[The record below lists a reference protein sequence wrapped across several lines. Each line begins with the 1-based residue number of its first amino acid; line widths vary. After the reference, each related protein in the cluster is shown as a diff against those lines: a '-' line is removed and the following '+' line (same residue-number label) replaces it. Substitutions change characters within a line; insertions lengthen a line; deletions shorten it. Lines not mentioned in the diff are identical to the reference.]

1 MPHRILHIQ
10 ASPRMESYSS
20 RLAKAFLDAYLAA
33 HPLSGLET
41 LNVFLADL
49 PPFEAPAA
57 AAKYA
62 VMEGQEPRNEAQRA
76 WKEVIRIIDHFKAAD
91 MLVVSS
97 PMWNF
102 GIPYKLKQY
111 IDILVQPRLAFKY
124 TPDEGYKGLITGRSA
139 VLLLARGG
147 EYPPGTQGE
156 KFDMQ
161 KPYLE
166 LILRFIGFTDI
177 RTIITENTLAKGPEA
192 AEAGLAKAIAQAKE
206 LAKQIPEPVT
216 AV

>member
-1 MPHRILHIQ
+1 
-10 ASPRMESYSS
+10 MESYSS

-33 HPLSGLET
+33 HSQTGLET

-62 VMEGQEPRNEAQRA
+62 VMGGQEPRDEAQRA
-76 WKEVIRIIDHFKAAD
+76 WKEVIRVVDHFKSAD

-111 IDILVQPRLAFKY
+111 IDILVQPGLAFKY
-124 TPDEGYKGLITGRSA
+124 IPGEGYKGLITGRPA

-147 EYPPGTQGE
+147 EYPPGTPGE

-166 LILRFIGFTDI
+166 GILRFIGFTDI
-177 RTIITENTLAKGPEA
+177 HTILTENTLAGPEA
-192 AEAGLAKAIAQAKE
+192 AEAGITKAIAQAQE
-206 LAKQIPEPVT
+206 LAMQISVATPAGVT
-216 AV
+216 

>member
-10 ASPRMESYSS
+10 ASPRLESYSS
-20 RLAKAFLDAYLAA
+20 RLAKAFLDAYTAA
-33 HPLSGLET
+33 HPQCGLET

-49 PPFEAPAA
+49 PQFEAPAA
-57 AAKYA
+57 AAKYS
-62 VMEGQEPRNEAQRA
+62 VMGGQEPRDEAQRA
-76 WKEVIRIIDHFKAAD
+76 WRDVIRVIDHFKTAD

-111 IDILVQPRLAFKY
+111 IDILVQPGLAFQY
-124 TPDEGYKGLITGRSA
+124 TPGEGYKGLITGRPA

-147 EYPPGTQGE
+147 EYPPDTTGE

-166 LILRFIGFTDI
+166 MILRFIGFTGI
-177 RTIITENTLAKGPEA
+177 HTVITENTLLGPEI
-192 AEAGLAKAIAQAKE
+192 AEAGIAQAIAQAE
-206 LAKQIPEPVT
+206 QLATQIPEPVT
-216 AV
+216 SV

>member
-20 RLAKAFLDAYLAA
+20 RLAKAFLDAYTAA
-33 HPLSGLET
+33 HPQCGLET

-62 VMEGQEPRNEAQRA
+62 VIEGQEPRNEAQRA
-76 WKEVIRIIDHFKAAD
+76 WKEVIRVADQFKSAD
-91 MLVVSS
+91 MLVISS

-111 IDILVQPRLAFKY
+111 IDIIVQPGLTFQY
-124 TPDEGYKGLITGRSA
+124 IPGEGYKGLVTGRPA

-147 EYPPGTQGE
+147 EYPPDTAGE

-166 LILRFIGFTDI
+166 MVLRYIGFTDI
-177 RTIITENTLAKGPEA
+177 RTVITENTLAGAEA
-192 AEAGLAKAIAQAKE
+192 AQAGIAKAIEQATE
-206 LAKQIPEPVT
+206 LAKQFAEPVT

>member
-1 MPHRILHIQ
+1 MTHRVLHIQ

-20 RLAKAFLDAYLAA
+20 RLAKAFLDAYLTA
-33 HPLSGLET
+33 HPQSGLET

-62 VMEGQEPRNEAQRA
+62 VMEGQEPRDEAQRA
-76 WKEVIRIIDHFKAAD
+76 WKEVIRVIDQFKEAN
-91 MLVVSS
+91 MLVISS

-111 IDILVQPRLAFKY
+111 IDILVQPGLTFQY
-124 TPDEGYKGLITGRSA
+124 IPGEGYKGLVTGRPA

-147 EYPPGTQGE
+147 EYPPDTAGE
-156 KFDMQ
+156 KFDMH

-166 LILRFIGFTDI
+166 MILRYIGFTDI
-177 RTIITENTLAKGPEA
+177 RTIITENTLGAD
-192 AEAGLAKAIAQAKE
+192 AEVAEGNMTKAVEQATE
-206 LAKQIPEPVT
+206 LAKQFAEPQHV
-216 AV
+216 